1 MSVRARREAVAYATG
16 RGLSQRRA
24 CTLLSVARSAL
35 AYRARKPASDAA
47 VLARMGELARRY
59 PRYGYRRIRVFLGRD
74 GHRMSAGRAYRLW
87 RAAGLQVPRKRPRR
101 RATTSRPRPQ
111 APTGANQVWSYDF
124 VFDHCANGQQLK
136 CLTVTD
142 EFTKEGLAIDVDG
155 RIRSPRVIE
164 VLSRLVSARGAPAF
178 LRSDNGPEFVSKALL
193 SWIVAQGI
201 GTALIEP
208 GKPWQ
213 NGVAES
219 FNGKFRD
226 ECLSLEWFRSRAE
239 AKVIIETWRRHYNE
253 VRPHMSLG
261 YLTPKEFVARHANPA
276 SRHATGRAA
285 AVWGAFA
292 PRPVAQPPHQGQTE
306 QVRVAVS
313 S

>member
-1 MSVRARREAVAYATG
+1 
-16 RGLSQRRA
+16 
-24 CTLLSVARSAL
+24 VARSAL
-35 AYRARKPASDAA
+35 SYQGRKPAKDAP
-47 VLARMGELARRY
+47 VMERMKALSAQY
-59 PRYGYRRIRVFLGRD
+59 PRYGYRRIRIFLGRD
-74 GHRMSAGRAYRLW
+74 GHRMSPGRAYRLW
-87 RAAGLQVPRKRPRR
+87 RAAGLQVPRKRPRKR
-101 RATTSRPRPQ
+101 ISAARPRPQ
-111 APTGANQVWSYDF
+111 APCGPNQVWSYDF

-142 EFTKEGLAIDVDG
+142 EFTKEGLAIDVDR

-164 VLSRLVSARGAPAF
+164 VLSRLVSERGPPTF

-226 ECLSLEWFRSRAE
+226 ECLSLEWFRTRAE
-239 AKVIIETWRRHYNE
+239 AKPIIERWRRHYNE
-253 VRPHMSLG
+253 VRPHSSLG
-261 YLTPKEFVARHANPA
+261 YLTPNEFGAQRANAA
-276 SRHATGRAA
+276 SRHATGRVA
-285 AVWGAFA
+285 AVSGP
-292 PRPVAQPPHQGQTE
+292 PRPGPLRNPPSKGHIE
-306 QVRVAVS
+306 QARDAVS
-313 S
+313 T